1 MSLQVQHNI
10 LDDLKEGE
18 ENDQN
23 KLRKVINIWK
33 DNQPSTVTWETVITA
48 FESPISNNNNIADH
62 IRKYLKIGK
71 LLLLS
76 NEVFIL
82 CCQCQYNV

>member
-48 FESPISNNNNIADH
+48 FESPINNNNNIADH